1 MPLQHRHGYAAGIHR
16 GLPTGDINQPRSSPP
31 GYAVRVRVANQPR
44 STRFELV
51 VRLRGVQS
59 LVPHVRL
66 SVLLAGPRPSGSAGL
81 SRRCQGCLPPSPS
94 SQGSGCP
101 QLLPARCDEP
111 EAVSFHHR
119 TVQQRL
125 VALVGVGP
133 GRPASL
139 SAGGFPWP
147 ALRTGH
153 AISTASGSPRVHAAG
168 TGDPSTI
175 GAASSASRVPG
186 TRPRRGR
193 ATDRRYSPANSPV
206 CFVAANT
213 LDPSP
218 CDRLSRPR
226 TTTGPPP
233 HPGSI
238 SRRRAFP
245 PTSRLLAGEGT
256 AGMVPTF
263 TVEPFDGVGAQLCP
277 CNIATA
283 TPQAFTVASRP
294 ATSTGQG
301 VPHTAGPCGCALLT
315 SPDLPG
321 LSWWCA

>member
-1 MPLQHRHGYAAGIHR
+1 PGGGRVEQGEPVGVTSPVQVGSDQLGLDGVLASGEPVHR
-16 GLPTGDINQPRSSPP
+16 
-31 GYAVRVRVANQPR
+31 RVH
-44 STRFELV
+44 LV
-51 VRLRGVQS
+51 GGGVGHTQ
-59 LVPHVRL
+59 VV
-66 SVLLAGPRPSGSAGL
+66 G
-81 SRRCQGCLPPSPS
+81 QG
-94 SQGSGCP
+94 
-101 QLLPARCDEP
+101 
-111 EAVSFHHR
+111 
-119 TVQQRL
+119 
-125 VALVGVGP
+125 VGVGP